1 MAKDGIQM
9 KMANSALMYGKSLVK
24 DTSKK
29 SMAKR
34 KNCITQP

>member
-1 MAKDGIQM
+1 MAKGDIQT

-24 DTSKK
+24 GISKK

-34 KNCITQP
+34 KNFITQP